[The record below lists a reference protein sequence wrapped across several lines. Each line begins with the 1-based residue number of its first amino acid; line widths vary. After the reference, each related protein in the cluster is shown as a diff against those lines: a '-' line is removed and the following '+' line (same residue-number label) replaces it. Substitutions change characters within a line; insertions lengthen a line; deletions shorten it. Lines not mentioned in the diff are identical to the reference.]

1 MIIRGNYIY
10 PGRTVLN
17 PCFDAGPSSR
27 RVRCAG
33 RYPAGPPP
41 FSPLDGGSRGT
52 KINIVDDE
60 NKILDTGP
68 TATGRGEGGVLAPA
82 CHAPLPPPPRGFD
95 GVRHFPGRPRV
106 VRPRIDLAA
115 CTRVGGSVSSLM
127 AVSASFMSFRRYLHP
142 WTRVARDALCTSPYH
157 PQRYERA
164 LAPRSERVVDLSAII
179 LDALDSFISRE
190 P

>member
-82 CHAPLPPPPRGFD
+82 CHAPLPPPPSPPPRG
-95 GVRHFPGRPRV
+95 RR
-106 VRPRIDLAA
+106 
-115 CTRVGGSVSSLM
+115 GGSTGFVIFRGGRVSF
-127 AVSASFMSFRRYLHP
+127 ARAS
-142 WTRVARDALCTSPYH
+142 
-157 PQRYERA
+157 
-164 LAPRSERVVDLSAII
+164 I
-179 LDALDSFISRE
+179 
-190 P
+190 